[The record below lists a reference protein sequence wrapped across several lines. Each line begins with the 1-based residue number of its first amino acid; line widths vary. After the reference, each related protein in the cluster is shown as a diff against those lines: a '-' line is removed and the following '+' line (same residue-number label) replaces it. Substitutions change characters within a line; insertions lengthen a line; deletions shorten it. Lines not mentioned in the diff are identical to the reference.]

1 MFRQIYNSGS
11 RWEMETAYS
20 RAVRA
25 ENMIFVSGTTA
36 INDEE
41 KIEGVGSTYL
51 QSRYIFNK
59 INTALVALGG
69 KLEDVVRIRIFII
82 NIDDYAEIRMAFNE
96 FFKDIRP
103 AATLVEVSNLMLPEL
118 LVEIEAD
125 AIVREDR

>member
-1 MFRQIYNSGS
+1 
-11 RWEMETAYS
+11 
-20 RAVRA
+20 
-25 ENMIFVSGTTA
+25 MIFVSGTTA

-82 NIDDYAEIRMAFNE
+82 NTDDYAEIRMAFNE
-96 FFKDIRP
+96 YFKDIRP

-125 AIVREDR
+125 AIVMEDR